1 MIIDM
6 HFHGF
11 PQFSADALNAGL
23 KAIGMFEVPIPVF
36 DADEYV
42 RMLDKSQIDIGVLS
56 LPGPAPDSLPTPE
69 ARLNSARQINDVY
82 AEAMAR
88 HPRRFRALGRVPLVD
103 PDAAVKELGRLLDD
117 LGFQG
122 VLLPTNV
129 QGRPLD
135 DPAFDGFW
143 AEASRRRVLC
153 FFHPQDW
160 PCDPRWH
167 SWGLLTK
174 IGWPA
179 DTSVTVSRL
188 VLSGHRDRFPDT
200 TLMLSHLGGMI
211 PIYLTR
217 LTWSAGNPACAR
229 NPEEYF
235 RSFYYDTAGG
245 LRAPMIKAVCELVG
259 ADRVV
264 FGSDY
269 PFGRSI
275 HRSQP
280 AGQFAP
286 PDRVYDATLH
296 ELEILDLPK
305 AEKDKIYHQN
315 AGRLLRLPRSS
326 G

>member
-11 PQFSADALNAGL
+11 PKFAADAINAAL
-23 KAIGMFEVPIPVF
+23 KAGGMLELPVPVF

-42 RMLDKSQIDIGVLS
+42 RMLDKNQIDIGVLS
-56 LPGPAPDSLPTPE
+56 IPGPVPDSLPTAE
-69 ARLNSARQINDVY
+69 ARLNAARALNEAY

-88 HPRRFRALGRVPLVD
+88 HPSRFRALGRVPLVD

-129 QGRPLD
+129 LGRPLD

-153 FFHPQDW
+153 FFHPLDW
-160 PCDPRWH
+160 PCDPRWRD
-167 SWGLLTK
+167 WGLLTK

-179 DTSVTVSRL
+179 DSSVAVSHL

-200 TLMLSHLGGMI
+200 TLVLSHLGGMI
-211 PIYLTR
+211 PIYLSR
-217 LTWSAGNPACAR
+217 LAWSAGSPPCAR

-235 RSFYYDTAGG
+235 RSFYYDTGGG

-259 ADRVV
+259 PDRVV

-269 PFGRSI
+269 PFGRAA
-275 HRSQP
+275 HRAGGP
-280 AGQFAP
+280 GQFP
-286 PDRVYDATLH
+286 PYDNVYKLTLG
-296 ELEILDLPK
+296 EMQVLDLPQ
-305 AEKDKIYHQN
+305 AEKDKIYYRN
-315 AGRLLRLPRSS
+315 AERLLRL
-326 G
+326 

>member
-11 PQFSADALNAGL
+11 SRASADTMSAFYLASGT
-23 KAIGMFEVPIPVF
+23 MEVPVPAF

-42 RMLDKSQIDIGVLS
+42 RTMDKHGIDIGVLS
-56 LPGPAPDSLPTPE
+56 IPGPAPDNLPTAQ
-69 ARLNSARQINDVY
+69 ARLAAARALNDLY

-88 HPRRFRALGRVPLVD
+88 HPTRFRALGRVPLVD
-103 PDAAVKELGRLLDD
+103 ADGALQELERIMDG

-129 QGRPLD
+129 LGRPLD

-143 AEASRRRVLC
+143 AEANRRRLLC
-153 FFHPQDW
+153 FFHPLDW
-160 PCDPRWH
+160 PCDPRWRD
-167 SWGLLTK
+167 WGLLTK

-179 DTSVTVSRL
+179 DSSLAVSRL

-200 TLMLSHLGGMI
+200 TLVLSHLGGMI
-211 PIYLTR
+211 PMYLSR
-217 LTWSAGNPACAR
+217 LGWKAGDPRCAR

-235 RSFYYDTAGG
+235 RSFYYDTAGEV
-245 LRAPMIKAVCELVG
+245 RAPAIRAVCDAVG

-269 PFGRSI
+269 PFGRGV
-275 HRSQP
+275 HRP
-280 AGQFAP
+280 GAA
-286 PDRVYDATLH
+286 DRLTQCDDVYTLTLR
-296 ELEILDLPK
+296 EMEILDLPQ
-305 AEKDKIYHQN
+305 AEKDKIYYQN
-315 AGRLLRLPRSS
+315 AQRILPAR
-326 G
+326 

>member
-11 PQFSADALNAGL
+11 SKSSADALNAALQAG
-23 KAIGMFEVPIPVF
+23 GMLELPIPVF

-42 RMLDKSQIDIGVLS
+42 RVLDKSGIDIGVLS
-56 LPGPAPDSLPTPE
+56 IPGPVPDSLPTPE
-69 ARLNSARQINDVY
+69 ARLNAARALNDVY

-88 HPRRFRALGRVPLVD
+88 HPSRFRALGRVPMVD
-103 PDAAVKELGRLLDD
+103 PDAAVKELGRILDN

-129 QGRPLD
+129 LGRPLD

-143 AEASRRRVLC
+143 AEASRRRLLC
-153 FFHPQDW
+153 FFHPLDW
-160 PCDPRWH
+160 PCDPRWRD
-167 SWGLLTK
+167 WGLLTK

-179 DTSVTVSRL
+179 DSSVAVSRL

-200 TLMLSHLGGMI
+200 TLVLSHLGGMI
-211 PIYLTR
+211 PIYLSR
-217 LTWSAGNPACAR
+217 LAWSAGSPPCAR

-245 LRAPMIKAVCELVG
+245 LRAPMIKAVCDLFG

-269 PFGRSI
+269 PFGRAA
-275 HRSQP
+275 HQ
-280 AGQFAP
+280 AGGTKQFPP
-286 PDRVYDATLH
+286 PDNVYTLTLG
-296 ELEILDLPK
+296 EMQTLDLPK
-305 AEKDKIYHQN
+305 TEKDKIYYQN
-315 AGRLLRLPRSS
+315 AQRLLGLSPA
-326 G
+326 

>member
-11 PQFSADALNAGL
+11 PRFAADALNTGL
-23 KAIGMFEVPIPVF
+23 KAIGMFEIPIPVF

-42 RMLDKSQIDIGVLS
+42 RMLDKNLIDIGVLS

-69 ARLNSARQINDVY
+69 ARLNAARQINDVY

-88 HPRRFRALGRVPLVD
+88 HPKRFRVLGRVPLAD
-103 PDAAVKELGRLLDD
+103 PDAAVKELGRMLDD

-135 DPAFDGFW
+135 DPAFDPFW
-143 AEASRRRVLC
+143 ADASRRKALC

-160 PCDPRWH
+160 PCDPRWQA
-167 SWGLLTK
+167 WGLLTK

-179 DTSVTVSRL
+179 DSSVAVSRL
-188 VLSGHRDRFPDT
+188 VLSGHRYRFPDT
-200 TLMLSHLGGMI
+200 TLVLSHLGGMI

-217 LTWSAGNPACAR
+217 LAWSAGSPPCAR

-269 PFGRSI
+269 PFGRATHQGGGTRQLPS
-275 HRSQP
+275 
-280 AGQFAP
+280 
-286 PDRVYDATLH
+286 PDNVYVLTLG
-296 ELEILDLPK
+296 EMRALDLPK
-305 AEKDKIYHQN
+305 AEKEKIYSEN
-315 AGRLLRLPRSS
+315 ARRLLHPPAQRT
-326 G
+326 